1 MSKLQIIT
9 ELAAD
14 TAREIARGSPYM
26 AFLKTAANNFKY
38 SFRDQLLIHA
48 QKPDAA
54 ACAEISFWNR
64 RGRWVKRGTK
74 GIALLV
80 DAAASY
86 KLRYVFDQSD
96 TERGPEIPVWRMES
110 QYESSVMEELEN
122 AFGLTLDRSDF
133 PSALM
138 ETAKLLTEDNI
149 SDYYADLHEAK
160 AGSLLEEL
168 DETSAQVWFRDL
180 VQNSVAFMLLSRCG
194 IDAGEYFTAEDFA
207 HVYEFNSQETISVL
221 GAAASEIGRAHV

>member
-133 PSALM
+133 PSALIDR
-138 ETAKLLTEDNI
+138 K
-149 SDYYADLHEAK
+149 
-160 AGSLLEEL
+160 
-168 DETSAQVWFRDL
+168 
-180 VQNSVAFMLLSRCG
+180 SV
-194 IDAGEYFTAEDFA
+194 
-207 HVYEFNSQETISVL
+207 V
-221 GAAASEIGRAHV
+221 